1 MDTEIEF
8 YVIMDKK
15 KKAIACGSPRNRSM
29 RLVENLNTKKTRV
42 LLYRSKKQAIS
53 AFSGGLGFYD
63 ETHDMPG
70 NPSHTYIRSTYPHLH
85 HYESI
90 CIPVKVKLVIEDEK

>member
-1 MDTEIEF
+1 MVTEIEF

-42 LLYRSKKQAIS
+42 LLYRSEKQAIS

-63 ETHDMPG
+63 ETYDRPDE
-70 NPSHTYIRSTYPHLH
+70 PSHSYIRSTYPNLH